1 MMYIVHR
8 TQLYI
13 DHDLYR
19 ALTALATARGETLSH
34 VIRER
39 LRRNLESER
48 FADPLRTIEQATG
61 LWADRRDLPDTE
73 SYVRGLRHDSHRRR
87 RGKEASKDRRR

>member
-1 MMYIVHR
+1 MHR

-19 ALTALATARGETLSH
+19 ALAALAAARGETLSQ

-48 FADPLRTIEQATG
+48 FVDPVRAVEQATG
-61 LWADRRDLPDTE
+61 LWADRQDLPDTE
-73 SYVRGLRHDSHRRR
+73 TYVRGLRTDSHRRR
-87 RGKEASKDRRR
+87 GGKAGAKGRRR